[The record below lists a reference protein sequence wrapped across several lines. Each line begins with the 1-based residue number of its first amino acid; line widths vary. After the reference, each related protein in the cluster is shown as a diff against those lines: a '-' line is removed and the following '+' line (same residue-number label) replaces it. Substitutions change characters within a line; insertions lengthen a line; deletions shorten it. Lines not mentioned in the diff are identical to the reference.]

1 MGKTKETE
9 EFPLPNL
16 NFSEPDKF
24 EWEEEKT
31 DDKVEEKEEPS
42 NKEEEE
48 ELKEEKA
55 PKGEDTKE
63 KKKAPKKEKEEE
75 EEPAVEEETTED
87 PEHEDAVSSFYDVI
101 ADKMGF
107 DFGDDFEK
115 PKTIEDLTL
124 FFDAYLEE
132 NSKPRYSS
140 EITQRLDEYL
150 ANGGNFESFY
160 KIQKEAIEYD
170 NIDIEDESNQRKV
183 ITDYLEANGYNYDQI
198 AKKVK
203 KYEETGILKD
213 EAEDALERVKKIK
226 EKEAAR
232 LEAEQARAKK
242 EEDAKQKSLF
252 ENIAGSIKTLDN
264 IRGISISENDKKALV
279 NFMFKVQPNGRTKW
293 QEEYGK
299 NVKNVIESA
308 FFTMKGDALIESA
321 KKSGETSAVSKLRKA
336 LASNKVK
343 GTKTAAKTGDVDDFI
358 SAWGF

>member
-24 EWEEEKT
+24 EWEEEKI

-42 NKEEEE
+42 
-48 ELKEEKA
+48 
-55 PKGEDTKE
+55 
-63 KKKAPKKEKEEE
+63 KEKEEE
-75 EEPAVEEETTED
+75 EPKEEKTVEGGGARDKKKAPKEEVKIDEEEEGE
-87 PEHEDAVSSFYDVI
+87 PEENEHEDVVSSFYDVI

-107 DFGDDFEK
+107 NFGEDFEK

-140 EITQRLDEYL
+140 EITQRLDAYL

-160 KIQKEAIEYD
+160 KIQKDAIEYD
-170 NIDIEDESNQRKV
+170 NIDIEDESSQKRV

-213 EAEDALERVKKIK
+213 EAEDALDRVKKIK
-226 EKEAAR
+226 EREAVR
-232 LEAEQARAKK
+232 LEAEQTRAKK
-242 EEDAKQKSLF
+242 EEDDKQKAMF

-264 IRGISISENDKKALV
+264 IRGIKVGDDDKRALV

-308 FFTMKGDALIESA
+308 FFTMKGDSLIESA
-321 KKSGETSAVSKLRKA
+321 KKSGETSAVSKFKKA

-358 SAWGF
+358 SAWGI